1 MSNKFRVVLLSV
13 FGFAAATTAGAA
25 TWVTAVHSGFAAHG
39 LATPVGAP
47 EIDVLSASSALT
59 FLSGALLVWRGRRTK
74 K

>member
-1 MSNKFRVVLLSV
+1 VSNKFRIALMTV
-13 FGFAAATTAGAA
+13 FGVAAATTAAA
-25 TWVTAVHSGFAAHG
+25 AGWHAAAHYG
-39 LATPVGAP
+39 VATLPTTSVP